1 MKRNAGRVTDTFR
14 SLLDFLVGTF
24 FSESHV
30 HSAEYNIGGKNQSP
44 TRVVWYL
51 HWGVHSIFLARH
63 DNRKAR

>member
-1 MKRNAGRVTDTFR
+1 
-14 SLLDFLVGTF
+14 
-24 FSESHV
+24 V
-30 HSAEYNIGGKNQSP
+30 HSAEYNIEGKNQSP